1 MSTTQSGARTRRSG
15 RHWGIID
22 RAARS
27 RRASHVV
34 LVVRSATAGSAGL
47 QPEPSIWCARP
58 RTCSSVGLTGDTL
71 LAVSEVSIR
80 ELRNHGGEVID
91 RIASGESMTVTR
103 DGRPVAELRPLRR
116 AAARVE
122 LLKRTW
128 ARLPALD
135 AEAFRRDI
143 DHVVDAS
150 L

>member
-1 MSTTQSGARTRRSG
+1 MA
-15 RHWGIID
+15 
-22 RAARS
+22 
-27 RRASHVV
+27 V
-34 LVVRSATAGSAGL
+34 
-47 QPEPSIWCARP
+47 
-58 RTCSSVGLTGDTL
+58 
-71 LAVSEVSIR
+71 VSEVPIR

-91 RIASGESMTVTR
+91 RVVSGERMTVTR

-116 AAARVE
+116 AAARTDV
-122 LLKRTW
+122 LKRTW